1 MLLRNLHAGSRWLA
15 LLGLILTVS
24 ACSSDQ
30 RELQAYIDE
39 VKARPGRPIEP
50 LPEVRP
56 APSFAYE
63 ADDRRSPF
71 VPDAPLRATTA
82 SPDAVDGPD
91 PDRPRE
97 FLEQEPLDA
106 LTMVGT
112 LSNASGSYGLVQDSA
127 GLVHRVTVGNYMGQN
142 HGRITGITES
152 EIQLMEIVP
161 DGLGGYRNRPANIG
175 LSD

>member
-1 MLLRNLHAGSRWLA
+1 MKLKGTNAGSRALA
-15 LLGLILTVS
+15 LIGLML
-24 ACSSDQ
+24 ALAGCSGDH

-63 ADDRRSPF
+63 PGDRRSPF
-71 VPDAPLRATTA
+71 VPDQPLRAAA
-82 SPDAVDGPD
+82 SGPGAISGPD

-97 FLEQEPLDA
+97 HLESETLDS

-112 LSNASGSYGLVQDSA
+112 LRNARGNFGLVQDA
-127 GLVHRVTVGNYMGQN
+127 DGLVHRVTIGNYMGQN
-142 HGRITGITES
+142 HGRITNITES
-152 EIQLMEIVP
+152 TIELIEIVP
-161 DGLGGYRNRPANIG
+161 DGLGGYTNRPRNIG